1 MAAKRSSKKT
11 TSKKSAKK
19 AAPKKAK
26 SAKAKPA
33 AKRAKPAAKP
43 AAKKAAPAK
52 KAPAA
57 KAPAAKVPA
66 AKAKAPAAK
75 AKAPAPPKAPPASK
89 SRFVWV
95 DLVTKDVVA
104 AQSFYKSLMG
114 WGTKDVDVAPP
125 MNKYTMFNF
134 NGEDFGGVIPLPMP
148 EAPVNWLPYVWV
160 ENVDAVVKRA
170 AALGGKVVAPAMD
183 IPNVGR
189 FAVIEDPTGAVVSPM
204 SFLQPPRPQPERGIV
219 GPVAWAELLTSDT
232 GKAGA
237 FYQQL
242 FGWGRTEMDMGP
254 NGKYHIFKAGDRDAG
269 GMGALMPAIASS
281 AWVTYFA
288 VEDVD
293 SKTETAKGMGAT
305 QLVPPSDIPNVGRF
319 SWLKDPQG
327 ALFALFKG
335 APGGM

>member
-11 TSKKSAKK
+11 TSKKKSAKK

-26 SAKAKPA
+26 SARAKPA
-33 AKRAKPAAKP
+33 AKRAKPAAK
-43 AAKKAAPAK
+43 K
-52 KAPAA
+52 KAPA
-57 KAPAAKVPA
+57 K
-66 AKAKAPAAK
+66 KAPAAK
-75 AKAPAPPKAPPASK
+75 AKAPAPPKAASASK

-95 DLVTKDVVA
+95 DLVTKDVAA

-148 EAPVNWLPYVWV
+148 EAPVSWLPYVWV
-160 ENVDAVVKRA
+160 ENVDEVVKRVG
-170 AALGGKVVAPAMD
+170 ALGGKVVAPAMD

-189 FAVIEDPTGAVVSPM
+189 FAVIEDPTGGVVSPM
-204 SFLQPPRPQPERGIV
+204 SFLQPPRPQPERGLV
-219 GPVAWAELLTSDT
+219 GPVAWEELLTSDT
-232 GKAGA
+232 GKAGV
-237 FYQQL
+237 FYQEL
-242 FGWGRTEMDMGP
+242 FGWGRNEMDMGP

-269 GMGALMPAIASS
+269 GMGALMPAIPAS